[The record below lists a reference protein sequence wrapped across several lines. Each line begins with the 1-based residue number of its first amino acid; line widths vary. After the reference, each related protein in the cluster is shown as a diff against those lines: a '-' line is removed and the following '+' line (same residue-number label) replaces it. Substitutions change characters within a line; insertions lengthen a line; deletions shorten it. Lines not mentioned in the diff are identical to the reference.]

1 MVAAE
6 LLISAGLLGFV
17 NHAYFKRHEPD
28 NAHTTLLFL
37 ITQPFALTCLV
48 SGSLSV
54 ANVLLTAATFIG
66 TLSISIVAYRL
77 SPWHPLAHIPGPTL
91 AKVSKWWGVKLAIS
105 GNRARF
111 LKEQHDRYGNV
122 IRIGPNEVSIVNAD
136 AIRSILGTGGLQ
148 KGSYYEPFS
157 DATLPSKS
165 ILNLKGE
172 LHDNRRRIWNRGM
185 SSESLR
191 GYESILAIRLRQLL
205 DRLDEIAKTPQAEL
219 DINEWISYLTF
230 DFMGDMAF
238 GGGFNML
245 LDGGDKD
252 GMWGVIR
259 LGVKATSILAH
270 VHWIVPTFN
279 MIPGLNETTERL
291 RRFGSDNAR
300 RRVKSGPK
308 EIRDLWYHLM
318 DEDGHE
324 RVKPTLPEVLVDG
337 VFTVVAGSDAS
348 SVALS
353 AFIWC
358 MLTHPDIYAR
368 VQIEVDSVYSDPQT
382 VFDSEKHG
390 ELKLLTAC
398 FHESLRL
405 YPPVGSG
412 GPRQVPIGESRFI
425 AGQHIPEHTQIFLP
439 PYAIHRSP
447 KHYFPAPD
455 EFDPERWL
463 RVSSETDGDPSK
475 EILNHNTFLAFSY
488 GAANCAAKHLA
499 WRELIMVASALF
511 RRYNFEF
518 AKNGTPLQTTGWDE
532 SLGDYYVTEAE
543 KLLVHITRRN

>member
-1 MVAAE
+1 MAPTE
-6 LLISAGLLGFV
+6 LLVPAVLLGLA
-17 NHAYFKRHEPD
+17 NHVYFKRYEPT
-28 NAHTTLLFL
+28 NAHTPLFFL
-37 ITQPFALTCLV
+37 IAQPLGLTYLV

-54 ANVLLTAATFIG
+54 SNILLATATFIG
-66 TLSISIVAYRL
+66 TLSTSIVAYRL
-77 SPWHPLAHIPGPTL
+77 SPWHPLAHIPGPML

-111 LKEQHDRYGNV
+111 MKEQHDRYGDV
-122 IRIGPNEVSIVNAD
+122 IRMGPNEVSIVHAD
-136 AIRSILGTGGLQ
+136 AVRSILGTGGLQ

-165 ILNLKGE
+165 IVNLKGDM
-172 LHDNRRRIWNRGM
+172 HDNRRRIWNRGM

-191 GYESILAIRLRQLL
+191 GYEGILAIRLEQLL
-205 DRLDEIAKTPQAEL
+205 DRLDEIAKTPKAEL
-219 DINEWISYLTF
+219 DISEWISYLTF

-252 GMWGVIR
+252 GMWGVIK

-270 VHWIVPTFN
+270 VNWIVPTFN
-279 MIPGLNETTERL
+279 MIPGLNEITDRL
-291 RRFGSDNAR
+291 RRFGSENAGR
-300 RRVKSGPK
+300 RIKSGPK
-308 EIRDLWYHLM
+308 ETRDLWYHLM
-318 DEDGHE
+318 DEDSHE
-324 RVKPTLPEVLVDG
+324 KVKPTLPEVLVDG
-337 VFTVVAGSDAS
+337 VFAIVAGSDTS
-348 SVALS
+348 SGALN
-353 AFIWC
+353 AFMWC

-368 VQIEVDSVYSDPQT
+368 VQAEVDSVYPDPQT
-382 VFDSEKHG
+382 LFDSEKHG

-405 YPPVGSG
+405 FPPVASG
-412 GPRQVPIGESRFI
+412 GPRQVPIGESRI
-425 AGQHIPEHTQIFLP
+425 VAGQYIPEHTQIFLP
-439 PYAIHRSP
+439 PYAIQRSP

-455 EFDPERWL
+455 TFDPERWL
-463 RVSSETDGDPSK
+463 RASSETDADNSK

-499 WRELIMVASALF
+499 WREIIMVASALF

-518 AKNGTPLQTTGWDE
+518 AKSGTPLQTTRWDE

-543 KLLVHITRRN
+543 KLLVHITRRD